1 MKCKK
6 QKRCVNDEF
15 RFPDDVKLA
24 IERNGEKE
32 CRKFN
37 TEIIYQLRK
46 VYGLTGEKNSVA

>member
-1 MKCKK
+1 M
-6 QKRCVNDEF
+6 QKAKEMCQRRI

>member
-1 MKCKK
+1 M
-6 QKRCVNDEF
+6 QKAIEMCQRRV

-37 TEIIYQLRK
+37 TEIIDQLRK